1 MQDSRKTPKF
11 IVGLT
16 GGIGSGKST
25 VSKLFYDLGIQVI
38 DADTIARE
46 LVIPGSPC
54 FQAIVDHFGN
64 TVLEKKVETN
74 AESDGTLNRTHLREL
89 IFNNENEKSWLENL
103 LHPAIREE
111 IDRQISES
119 KSAYIILSVPLLIE
133 SDQYDFVDRVLVIDV
148 PEKTQLERIKA
159 RDASSEKLIREI
171 MASQVSRERR
181 LAVADDTLDNSGSQ
195 DTLRQQVLL
204 LHEHY
209 LQIVNG

>member
-1 MQDSRKTPKF
+1 MQDSTQNSKF

-25 VSKLFYDLGIQVI
+25 VSEIFHDQGIQVI
-38 DADTIARE
+38 DADTIARD
-46 LVIPGSPC
+46 LVIPDTPC
-54 FQAIVDHFGN
+54 FKAIVEHFGED
-64 TVLEKKVETN
+64 VLETN
-74 AESDGTLNRTHLREL
+74 GTLNRAYLREL
-89 IFNNENEKSWLENL
+89 IFNDDSQKKWLESL

>member
-1 MQDSRKTPKF
+1 
-11 IVGLT
+11 
-16 GGIGSGKST
+16 
-25 VSKLFYDLGIQVI
+25 
-38 DADTIARE
+38 
-46 LVIPGSPC
+46 
-54 FQAIVDHFGN
+54 
-64 TVLEKKVETN
+64 
-74 AESDGTLNRTHLREL
+74 
-89 IFNNENEKSWLENL
+89 
-103 LHPAIREE
+103 
-111 IDRQISES
+111 
-119 KSAYIILSVPLLIE
+119 VPLLIE

>member
-1 MQDSRKTPKF
+1 MQDSTQNSKF

-25 VSKLFYDLGIQVI
+25 VSEIFHDQGIQVI
-38 DADTIARE
+38 DADTIARD
-46 LVIPGSPC
+46 LVIPDTPC
-54 FQAIVDHFGN
+54 FKAIVEHFGED
-64 TVLEKKVETN
+64 VLETN
-74 AESDGTLNRTHLREL
+74 GTLNRAYLREL
-89 IFNNENEKSWLENL
+89 IFNDDSQKKWLESL

-111 IDRQISES
+111 IDRQVSES

>member
-1 MQDSRKTPKF
+1 MQDSTQNSKF

-25 VSKLFYDLGIQVI
+25 VSEIFHDQGIQVI
-38 DADTIARE
+38 DADTIARD
-46 LVIPGSPC
+46 LVIPDTPC
-54 FQAIVDHFGN
+54 FKAIVEHFGED
-64 TVLEKKVETN
+64 VLETN
-74 AESDGTLNRTHLREL
+74 GTLNRAYLREL
-89 IFNNENEKSWLENL
+89 IFNDDSQKKWLESL

-181 LAVADDTLDNSGSQ
+181 HAVADDTLDNSGSQ

>member
-1 MQDSRKTPKF
+1 MQDSTQNPKF

-25 VSKLFYDLGIQVI
+25 VSELFHDQGIQVI
-38 DADTIARE
+38 DADTIARD
-46 LVIPGSPC
+46 LVIPDTPC
-54 FQAIVDHFGN
+54 FKAIVEHFGED
-64 TVLEKKVETN
+64 VLETT
-74 AESDGTLNRTHLREL
+74 GTLNRTYLREL
-89 IFNNENEKSWLENL
+89 IFNDDNQRKWLESL